1 MMTAAS
7 KQGILSKKDLKFLM
21 SLLDIAQGELDVA
34 IEISGDNKSKRAAR
48 LRRRQIMRIRLAL
61 IDLYK

>member
-1 MMTAAS
+1 MMTAGS

>member
-1 MMTAAS
+1 MMTSAS